1 MIELSAPRHRCLSMD
16 MQQEVEQLKRA
27 SRSALISGSA
37 ASAVSAA
44 ALAIGGAIEEDSA
57 AGPLNGPSQWVW
69 GEEEART
76 REPTLKHTA
85 LGYAIHHGTS
95 LMWATAYERLFADGR
110 ERRSF
115 GRILAEAAAAT
126 TAAYF
131 VDYYLTPKRFRP
143 GFKKHLS
150 GRSVFA
156 VYAGFAAGLALTS
169 LIDRRRKITARAEL
183 ELP

>member
-1 MIELSAPRHRCLSMD
+1 MDTQHEIERLREAG
-16 MQQEVEQLKRA
+16 RA
-27 SRSALISGSA
+27 ALISGSA

-44 ALAIGGAIEEDSA
+44 ALALGGAIEEGSA
-57 AGPLNGPSQWVW
+57 AGPINGPSQWIW

-85 LGYAIHHGTS
+85 IGYAIHHSTS
-95 LMWATAYERLFADGR
+95 LMWATAYERVFGEGR
-110 ERRSF
+110 DRKTAARVF
-115 GRILAEAAAAT
+115 IEAAAAT
-126 TAAYF
+126 AVAYF

-156 VYAGFAAGLALTS
+156 VYAGFAVGLALTS
-169 LIDRRRKITARAEL
+169 LAQNKRTRSQRAVRTTSEL
-183 ELP
+183 E